1 MDSFSFWVSSY
12 PPTNGED
19 PLDSKSQRRRS
30 HHYWQEGSGEGAA
43 ENLKSVMWSIPSNCN
58 SGTSSLFLEEDTDGR
73 CGHVQPTLES
83 EPGVMPSAWPDDYG
97 LTAPFPSEEGTLTSE

>member
-19 PLDSKSQRRRS
+19 PLDSESQRRRS

-43 ENLKSVMWSIPSNCN
+43 ENPKSVMCSIPSNCN
-58 SGTSSLFLEEDTDGR
+58 SGTSSLFLKEDADGR

-83 EPGVMPSAWPDDYG
+83 EPRVMPSAWPDDYG
-97 LTAPFPSEEGTLTSE
+97 LTAPFPSVESTLTSE